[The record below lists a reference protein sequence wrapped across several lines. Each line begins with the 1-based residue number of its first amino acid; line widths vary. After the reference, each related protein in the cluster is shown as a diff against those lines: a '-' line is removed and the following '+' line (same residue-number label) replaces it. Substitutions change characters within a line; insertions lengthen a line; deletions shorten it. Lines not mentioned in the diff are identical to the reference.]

1 MKKLKLK
8 EQKGFTLVELMV
20 ALVVF
25 GLAMAAATS
34 SFLPLVGHFTQQ
46 SKIAETQMESII
58 SLDVLRNDIEQAG
71 YGLPQSI
78 MNGGWNTITNYKEAE
93 ESFAPASAYNDA
105 LISTGTF
112 NPPRAIVL
120 GNDIG
125 KIAVDRSGINDS
137 DYLVIKSTLVRKFSD
152 AGKWTYMK
160 WDKED
165 GLQVPH
171 DWDDDTRD
179 ISEDSLVTV
188 MKTVKGENER
198 VLVASTASDD
208 YYIKFKE
215 IKYSTNSPFHP
226 TDPLDTYLVY
236 AVGAVGEGDSNLRM
250 PFNRADYYINAKVGQ
265 VPIRCAPGTG
275 VLMKAVLQHDRGVA
289 TDGKFGTYLPLFDC
303 VADMQIILGLDM
315 DEDGTIGTYTSDG
328 DDQSDGAVQG
338 EAAASVDIKDTLND
352 AALLRARL
360 KEVRV
365 YILYHEGQRDP
376 GFSYNSE
383 KIDVGEFSLGH
394 VGANAFDLKQK
405 IGDPDYKYYR
415 WKVSS
420 MVIKPENLR

>member
-1 MKKLKLK
+1 MKKLNLK

-25 GLAMAAATS
+25 GIAMAAATS

-46 SKIAETQMESII
+46 SKIAETQMESVI

-78 MNGGWNTITNYKEAE
+78 MNRSWNTINDYKEAIDGYFPHE
-93 ESFAPASAYNDA
+93 FNDVDIAS
-105 LISTGTF
+105 GMF

-120 GNDIG
+120 GNEKG
-125 KIAVDRSGINDS
+125 TGASGFGINYS
-137 DYLVIKSTLVRKFSD
+137 DHLVIKSTLVRKFSD
-152 AGKWTYMK
+152 AGKWTYIK

-165 GLQVPH
+165 GIQDPH
-171 DWDDDTRD
+171 VWDDDRRN
-179 ISEDSLVTV
+179 ISLNTLVTV
-188 MKTVKGENER
+188 MKTVKGEDKR
-198 VLVASTASDD
+198 VLVASTDSNEF
-208 YYIKFKE
+208 YIRYGD
-215 IKYSTNSPFHP
+215 IIGSPFEP

-236 AVGAVGEGDSNLRM
+236 AVGEDGEGLRM
-250 PFNRADYYINAKVGQ
+250 PFNRADYYINAKPGQ

-275 VLMKAVLQHDRGVA
+275 VLMKAVLQHDRGAA
-289 TDGKFGTYLPLFDC
+289 TATNGKFGTYLPLFDC

-315 DEDGTIGTYTSDG
+315 DENGTIGTYTSDG
-328 DDQSDGAVQG
+328 DDQSDGAVQA

-352 AALLRARL
+352 AVLLRARL

-415 WKVSS
+415 WKVLS
-420 MVIKPENLR
+420 MIIKPENLR

>member
-1 MKKLKLK
+1 MKKVRLK

-25 GLAMAAATS
+25 GLAMAVATS

-46 SKIAETQMESII
+46 SKIAETQMESVI
-58 SLDVLRNDIEQAG
+58 SLDVLRNDIEHAG
-71 YGLPQSI
+71 YGLPQAI
-78 MNGGWNTITNYKEAE
+78 INGGWNTITNYKEVQ
-93 ESFAPASAYNDA
+93 ESFAPASAYNDVNNA
-105 LISTGTF
+105 TGTF

-125 KIAVDRSGINDS
+125 DITINRSGINYS
-137 DYLVIKSTLVRKFSD
+137 DYLVIKSTLVRKFSE

-160 WDKED
+160 WDKDD
-165 GLQVPH
+165 GIQDAHV
-171 DWDDDTRD
+171 WDDNRRN
-179 ISEDSLVTV
+179 ISDSAFVTV
-188 MKTVKGENER
+188 MKTVKGNDKR
-198 VLVASTASDD
+198 VLVASTAGNDF
-208 YYIKFKE
+208 YIQYVD
-215 IKYSTNSPFHP
+215 INGSPFAP

-236 AVGAVGEGDSNLRM
+236 AIGKEEDVGGDLGLRM
-250 PFNRADYYINAKVGQ
+250 PFNRADYYINGKADQ

-275 VLMKAVLQHDRGVA
+275 VLTKAVVQHTRDNA
-289 TDGKFGTYLPLFDC
+289 TDGKFSTYLPLFDC
-303 VADMQIILGLDM
+303 VADMQIVLGLDM

-328 DDQSDGAVQG
+328 DDQSDGVVQG
-338 EAAASVDIKDTLND
+338 EGAASVDIKDTLND

-376 GFSYNSE
+376 GFSYGSE

-394 VGANAFDLKQK
+394 VGTEAFDLKEK
-405 IGDPDYKYYR
+405 VGDPDYKYYR
-415 WKVSS
+415 WKVLS